1 MRYADI
7 LPCEICNG
15 HRIGVSL
22 FCQGCRIHCK
32 NCFNQST
39 WDFNGGKPFD
49 DKVKKELFSLLERPY
64 IDRISILGGE
74 PLCDDNAGDIKRLI
88 EEIRDRFG
96 TTKKIWLYTGYT
108 IESLTGDA
116 KEAVWNCDVVVD
128 GPFVEA
134 EKDLRLAFKGSKNQ
148 RIINIP
154 RSKDAHQIVE
164 MNF

>member
-1 MRYADI
+1 MRYSSIRSLDI
-7 LPCEICNG
+7 SDG
-15 HRIGVSL
+15 SGVGIAL

-49 DKVKKELFSLLERPY
+49 DKVKEDLFSLLERPY

-96 TTKKIWLYTGYT
+96 ITKKIWLYTGYT

-116 KEAVWNCDVVVD
+116 KEAAWNCDVVVD

-148 RIINIP
+148 RIINIS